1 VTQRDGRFG
10 PYVQLGEN
18 GETGKKDKK
27 GEKPKR
33 AGLPKDT
40 EPASVDLEQ
49 ALKLLALPR
58 EVGLHPET
66 REPIM
71 AGIGRFGTYVK
82 HKNSYANLEP
92 GDDVLVIGLNRAMT
106 LLAEKAARGPGR
118 GRGRPTGRPLGDH
131 PTFGGPVTQHEG
143 RFGPY
148 VSHGKVNATIPVT
161 SDPAN
166 VTLEEAVELIAARAE
181 RIGAKPP
188 KKAKTAKTT
197 VAKATVEKATTAKKP
212 AKRAKKSRTRKP
224 LSIGLRTPSVGAN
237 IDETLRLR

>member
-1 VTQRDGRFG
+1 M
-10 PYVQLGEN
+10 
-18 GETGKKDKK
+18 
-27 GEKPKR
+27 
-33 AGLPKDT
+33 
-40 EPASVDLEQ
+40 DLEQ

-58 EVGLHPET
+58 EIGPHPET
-66 REPIM
+66 QEPIM

-82 HKNSYANLEP
+82 HKTQYANLEP
-92 GDDVLVIGLNRAMT
+92 GDDVLHIGLNRAVT

-161 SDPAN
+161 SDPAA

-181 RIGAKPP
+181 KLGTKPP
-188 KKAKTAKTT
+188 KKAKAPKIA
-197 VAKATVEKATTAKKP
+197 VKTTAKKP
-212 AKRAKKSRTRKP
+212 AKRAKKKP
-224 LSIGLRTPSVGAN
+224 DSQEAA
-237 IDETLRLR
+237 